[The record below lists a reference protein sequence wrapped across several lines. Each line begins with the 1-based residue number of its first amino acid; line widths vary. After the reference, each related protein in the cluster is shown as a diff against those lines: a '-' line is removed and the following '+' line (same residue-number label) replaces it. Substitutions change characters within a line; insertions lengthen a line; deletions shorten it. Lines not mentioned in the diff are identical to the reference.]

1 MANNEEEEE
10 DDEELAKEKIVDAVL
25 NGDMPIS
32 RTPKPSQQDDNR
44 PLVIP
49 IMKRRSV
56 EAKERHNRQQYPGLD
71 RDTDMLIQK
80 GYTLVDSHEYIGD
93 TSKVIDLSKENNKL
107 TSFHNRRQGFMQ
119 RVH

>member
-1 MANNEEEEE
+1 MSIEEE
-10 DDEELAKEKIVDAVL
+10 EELAKEKIVDAVL
-25 NGDMPIS
+25 NGDLPIS
-32 RTPKPSQQDDNR
+32 RTPKPSQQQDG

-49 IMKRRSV
+49 ITKRRSV
-56 EAKERHNRQQYPGLD
+56 EARERHNRQQYPGLD

-107 TSFHNRRQGFMQ
+107 TSFHNRRSGWTQ